1 MTVFGLHVPA
11 LLLGHTDWA
20 ADRHILTVLLG
31 NVETFL
37 DRNSFRNWR
46 NASVIKKFEL
56 NKMNKILKEKNLFL
70 ITDAFP
76 E

>member
-11 LLLGHTDWA
+11 LLLGYTDWA
-20 ADRHILTVLLG
+20 GDRHILTVLLG

-46 NASVIKKFEL
+46 NVSVIKKFEL
-56 NKMNKILKEKNLFL
+56 NKMNKILKEKKIILDN
-70 ITDAFP
+70 
-76 E
+76 